1 MNAVSTDITSQRPG
15 GGIRRPKVTSLNV
28 GDSRVG
34 DPLAVAAFLSDI
46 FPRLLSVD
54 AFNHL
59 GGRRRPIPAA
69 KEHEDKWKEVERL
82 LPAFSKVRAQEHPPV
97 GPRRKAFFLEELYL
111 T

>member
-1 MNAVSTDITSQRPG
+1 MNAVTTDISSQRPG
-15 GGIRRPKVTSLNV
+15 GGIRRPKMTSLSV
-28 GDSRVG
+28 GDSRIG

-69 KEHEDKWKEVERL
+69 SDHEGRWKEVERL
-82 LPAFSKVRAQEHPPV
+82 LPAFSKVRAQEHPSV
-97 GPRRKAFFLEELYL
+97 GPRRKAFFMEQLYL
-111 T
+111 G